1 MRLRKWL
8 SSVFTVKTS
17 ARADTVDGVE
27 KTGGANGQAKQ
38 ASVSHTTV
46 STTVKTAAEQRAA
59 MLQAVARK
67 KNNVPPQIRV
77 RGFDRTRVSQM
88 PIKRYNRAR

>member
-1 MRLRKWL
+1 MRLKRWF
-8 SSVFTVKTS
+8 SAAFAAKTN
-17 ARADTVDGVE
+17 ARADVTDGLE
-27 KTGGANGQAKQ
+27 RNGV
-38 ASVSHTTV
+38 ASAHGTQGPPGNAAPGTA
-46 STTVKTAAEQRAA
+46 VKTAAEQRAA

-67 KNNVPPQIRV
+67 KNNVPPQIKV